1 MIDEYDIEFMVDY
14 HYKFKTIQ
22 RILKTRMETISK
34 YNQLIDY
41 LDL

>member
-1 MIDEYDIEFMVDY
+1 MMDEYDIDSMAVY
-14 HYKFKTIQ
+14 NYKFKTIQ
-22 RILKTRMETISK
+22 RILKRRIETISK

>member
-1 MIDEYDIEFMVDY
+1 MMNEDDIESMVDY
-14 HYKFKTIQ
+14 HYKFTTIQ
-22 RILKTRMETISK
+22 KILKTYMETNSR

>member
-1 MIDEYDIEFMVDY
+1 MDEYDIESMVDY
-14 HYKFKTIQ
+14 HYKFTTIQ
-22 RILKTRMETISK
+22 KILKKRIETISK